1 MSLPALHK
9 LEEDIEYMVTR
20 TSTVGPHISIPP
32 SDAYLQEFPELGGTN
47 MSMKKQRL
55 IVDIHNNALRLLNKQ
70 ETRNRPQN
78 IMALEVLRDPEP
90 ATMDDSEPRMS
101 YAETIQLRP
110 QRQQRVPVPVRI
122 PPTSRTPAISN
133 SARGIGNGTINKGP
147 TEL

>member
-1 MSLPALHK
+1 MSSSCVMSGI
-9 LEEDIEYMVTR
+9 D
-20 TSTVGPHISIPP
+20 
-32 SDAYLQEFPELGGTN
+32 

-78 IMALEVLRDPEP
+78 IMAPEVIRDPEL

-122 PPTSRTPAISN
+122 PSTSRTSVILN
-133 SARGIGNGTINKGP
+133 QVRGMDSGIRNKGP